1 MTPMTISSL
10 MPSVSILM
18 LPLAPGEGGGV
29 WSYAAL
35 PLLLGRSANETV
47 LADDKVDDRGRDDE
61 TGDGEFDECDLLT
74 FFVGGGWESEGM
86 ADLGREGR

>member
-29 WSYAAL
+29 WSYVAL

-47 LADDKVDDRGRDDE
+47 FVDKVDDRGRDDE
-61 TGDGEFDECDLLT
+61 IGDGEFEECDRLT
-74 FFVGGGWESEGM
+74 FLVGGG
-86 ADLGREGR
+86 